1 MKVRKDFVTNSS
13 SSSFIICKD
22 NISYEQLLQVLLE
35 IANIESS
42 YYFDEEYTE
51 KDITEDC
58 VAYRYHITDA
68 TKEKPHF
75 EYEDNWLCT
84 GKITYDNHYIIDNEG
99 CVRYDWDIIE
109 DILSKYGIPWDL
121 GYCD

>member
-22 NISYEQLLQVLLE
+22 NISYDKLLKVLLE

-109 DILSKYGIPWDL
+109 DILSKYGISWDL

>member
-22 NISYEQLLQVLLE
+22 NISYDKLLKVLLE

-68 TKEKPHF
+68 TKDKPHF
-75 EYEDNWLCT
+75 EYEDNWFCT
-84 GKITYDNHYIIDNEG
+84 GKITYDNHYIIDNDG

>member
-22 NISYEQLLQVLLE
+22 NISYDKLLKVLLE

-75 EYEDNWLCT
+75 EYEDNWFCT

-109 DILSKYGIPWDL
+109 DILSKYGISWDL

>member
-22 NISYEQLLQVLLE
+22 NIFYDKLLKVLLE

-42 YYFDEEYTE
+42 YYFDEKYTE

-68 TKEKPHF
+68 TKENPHF
-75 EYEDNWLCT
+75 EYEDNWFCT
-84 GKITYDNHYIIDNEG
+84 GKITYDNHYIIDNDG